1 MTSIPRPAYLS
12 ITFSLLVACSAPA
25 PNGHAADRVDATTK
39 QILIEEYGDSTTVGY
54 TATPA
59 GTIVA
64 AMNQP
69 NTLQRLLR
77 QEFGDRVVVKN
88 EGVGGTQSSDA
99 LNGTDGIHRPWESVM
114 AASHAQIVTLNFG
127 LGDAYLFSRPEP
139 GKISASPQE
148 YKRVMGELVR
158 IARKYGKTVVIHEP
172 NPSCHPARENAMQYY
187 VMHLDQLGYEQ
198 NIPIVSQFWAL
209 SATSGWRDLLS
220 DCTHPAPELYQMK
233 GENSYKV
240 IRPIVSQL
248 AGQR

>member
-1 MTSIPRPAYLS
+1 MTSTYRLARLAIVSP
-12 ITFSLLVACSAPA
+12 LLVACSSQVPSADAAAPI
-25 PNGHAADRVDATTK
+25 DATTR

-54 TATPA
+54 TVTPS

-88 EGVGGTQSSDA
+88 EGVGGIQSSDA

-114 AASHAQIVTLNFG
+114 ATSHAQIVTLNFG

-158 IARKYGKTVVIHEP
+158 IARKYGKTVVVHEP

-187 VMHLDQLGYEQ
+187 VMHLDQLGHEQ

-209 SATSGWRDLLS
+209 SATNGWRDLLS
-220 DCTHPAPELYQMK
+220 DCTHPQPELYQMK
-233 GENSYKV
+233 GENAYSV
-240 IRPIVSQL
+240 IRPIVGQL
-248 AGQR
+248 ASQR

>member
-1 MTSIPRPAYLS
+1 MTRLLRVGRLLTIP
-12 ITFSLLVACSAPA
+12 LLLGGCYSTHSDAAP
-25 PNGHAADRVDATTK
+25 VDANTR

-54 TATPA
+54 SATPS

-64 AMNQP
+64 AMNEP
-69 NTLQRLLR
+69 NTLQALLR
-77 QEFGDRVVVKN
+77 AEFGDRVVVKN

-99 LNGTDGIHRPWESVM
+99 LYGTDGIHQKWESVM
-114 AASHAQIVTLNFG
+114 ATSNAQIVTLNFG

-148 YKRVMGELVR
+148 YKRVMGELVN
-158 IARKYGKTVVIHEP
+158 IARKHGKIVVVHEP

-187 VMHLDQLGYEQ
+187 VMHLDQLGYEL
-198 NIPIVSQFWAL
+198 NIPIVSQFWSL
-209 SATSGWRDLLS
+209 SAANGWRDLLS

-233 GENSYKV
+233 GENAYRV
-240 IRPIVSQL
+240 IRPIVRQL